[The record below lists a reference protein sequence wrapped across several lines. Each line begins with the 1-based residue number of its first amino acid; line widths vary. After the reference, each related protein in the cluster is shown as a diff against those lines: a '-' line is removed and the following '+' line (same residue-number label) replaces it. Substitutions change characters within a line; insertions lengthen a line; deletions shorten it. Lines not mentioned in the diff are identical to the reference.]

1 MASKP
6 EESDAA
12 KAEPKAQE
20 QNLEDMTDVPDPDE
34 DDLDDLDGMDRLK
47 FSDDEASDMLD
58 DFSAVKIDPKKTQ
71 VADAGGPGRPS
82 ASAQETEAKAEAEDD
97 ALLDDDFA
105 KQLQAGMAELMGEM
119 DDSFENIFK
128 ELGAAAAATG
138 EAPPSAS
145 APAAEA
151 PKDAKASSPPTG
163 PDASFQETIRRT
175 MERMQASGE
184 QATAAAQSEGS
195 DDFMAELL
203 KQMQAGGMEGGL
215 EGSEEEFSKLLMGM
229 MEQLT
234 NKDILY
240 EPMKELNDKFPD
252 WMAKNKDKI
261 SEENR
266 KNYEVQ
272 EVLAREIVAKFE
284 ESTYSDSNT
293 ADREY
298 IVDRMQKGLELLELG
313 QLLLLE
319 RVHHHL
325 VRAGGRLW
333 CLVSP
338 RSMRPRHG
346 LLPKTRRLLDV
357 PLEYYPVEVGVLRL
371 LQVLVE
377 GEPLQLEQLDKTQ
390 RDRPNSF
397 LLPSWATSRFWVTG
411 FGRAGRDANL
421 LSVCLA
427 GPADADMG
435 DDWVALRALASRG
448 ASGGG
453 VVARMGLDDKGEE
466 TAGR

>member
-12 KAEPKAQE
+12 KAEPKVQE

-34 DDLDDLDGMDRLK
+34 DDLDDLD
-47 FSDDEASDMLD
+47 DMLD
-58 DFSAVKIDPKKTQ
+58 DFSAVKIDPTKPQ
-71 VADAGGPGRPS
+71 VSDAGGPGRPS
-82 ASAQETEAKAEAEDD
+82 ASAQAPEAKAEAEDD

-119 DDSFENIFK
+119 DDSPEMQAQFENIFK

-138 EAPPSAS
+138 EAPSSTSA
-145 APAAEA
+145 AAAEA

-298 IVDRMQKGLELLELG
+298 IVDRMQKMQAAGSPPPD
-313 QLLLLE
+313 
-319 RVHHHL
+319 L
-325 VRAGGRLW
+325 VGD
-333 CLVSP
+333 
-338 RSMRPRHG
+338 M
-346 LLPKTRRLLDV
+346 
-357 PLEYYPVEVGVLRL
+357 
-371 LQVLVE
+371 
-377 GEPLQLEQLDKTQ
+377 
-390 RDRPNSF
+390 
-397 LLPSWATSRFWVTG
+397 PSAQ
-411 FGRAGRDANL
+411 DAMG
-421 LSVCLA
+421 A
-427 GPADADMG
+427 PDAE
-435 DDWVALRALASRG
+435 SCNPQ
-448 ASGGG
+448 
-453 VVARMGLDDKGEE
+453 
-466 TAGR
+466 